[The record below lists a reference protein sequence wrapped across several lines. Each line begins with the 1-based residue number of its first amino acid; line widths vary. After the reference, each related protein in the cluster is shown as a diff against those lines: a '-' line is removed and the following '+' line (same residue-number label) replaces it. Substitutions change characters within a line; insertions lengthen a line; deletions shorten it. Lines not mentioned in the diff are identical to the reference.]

1 MRLHQVFHCSLLEPY
16 AISTIVNRVTPPPP
30 LVQLVNGPEY
40 EVVMVLDSKNYAIN
54 YIILWIG
61 WVMIQMIECVN
72 LLRISSSIPQQT

>member
-61 WVMIQMIECVN
+61 WVMIQMIECGN
-72 LLRISSSIPQQT
+72 QSRN